1 MRMFIKRKGFIMI
14 IKSLLDT
21 DLYKY
26 GMLNAILEH
35 CKRTNI
41 DIPIVQYRFKCRNK
55 KNVLQYKDKIHKEI
69 EAFKKLDFTV
79 KEFDYLESLNLF
91 SPDFFDYIENI
102 NLQDVSVSMYD
113 FNGELQIDIEGSW
126 ATAILFEVPVLAIVN
141 EIYFKNMTIDK
152 KDMEKRLDKFL
163 SEMIVGQMVFTD
175 FGTRRRFSKTWQ
187 KRCIRKAM
195 NEGIITGTSNVLM
208 AMETGLKPVGTM
220 AHEWLQ
226 AFQALSKNLEDF
238 QTDALNS
245 WMLTYR
251 GKLDTALT
259 DIVGI
264 DAFLDDWDKFF
275 ANNYSGLRHDSGSH
289 FDFVD
294 KVEEWCYK
302 KLGICAYQHFPR
314 LLFSDSLTPE
324 VCAKIKQYCQYRS
337 FHYAFGIGT
346 NFTNNTKYE
355 ALQIVI
361 KLTKVNGQNV
371 IKLSDS
377 KGKRMSDD
385 TNLIHRL
392 TETFGLTT
400 EGK

>member
-1 MRMFIKRKGFIMI
+1 MAI
-14 IKSLLDT
+14 ISSLLDT
-21 DLYKY
+21 DLYKLT
-26 GMLNAILEH
+26 MLNAVLDY
-35 CKRTNI
+35 CKRVNI
-41 DIPIVQYRFKCRNK
+41 DIPTVQYRFKCRNK

-69 EAFKKLDFTV
+69 EAFKKLIFTA
-79 KEFDYLESLNLF
+79 EEYEYLESLKLF
-91 SPDFFDYIENI
+91 SPEFLDYISNI
-102 NLQDVSVSMYD
+102 NLQDVSVAMY
-113 FNGELQIDIEGSW
+113 NVGGELQIDIEGSW
-126 ATAILFEVPVLAIVN
+126 ATAILFEVPVLSIVN

-152 KDMEKRLDKFL
+152 GDMTNRLKTFL
-163 SEMIVGQMVFTD
+163 KEMIDGKMVFTD
-175 FGTRRRFSKTWQ
+175 FGTRRRFSKAWQ
-187 KRCIRKAM
+187 GKCIREAM
-195 NEGIITGTSNVLM
+195 KVGIIEGTSNVM
-208 AMETGLKPVGTM
+208 YAQKYDIKPVGTM

-226 AFQALSKNLEDF
+226 AFQALSKNLENF
-238 QTDALNS
+238 QIDALNN

-275 ANNYSGLRHDSGSH
+275 ANNYSGLRHDSGSP

-346 NFTNNTKYE
+346 NFTNNTSAE

-377 KGKRMSDD
+377 KGKRMNDD
-385 TNLIHRL
+385 TNMIHRL
-392 TETFGLTT
+392 TETFGLTS